1 MSQSSVALVHQVIPL
16 FDGIMRALDDHAKDP
31 KNKPAVCMA
40 AVRGRIMLDKYY
52 GLTDDSVVYRIA
64 MRRLFRLSLSCRRLT
79 QWLVLHPRYKSSYFQ
94 KAGWPRDWIRTAEDL
109 LRKEYDKNYKLEAS
123 EMPKNTSTAVR
134 ATFIQ
139 ANNFLIFCQ
148 NLPTKNKYFEEFDFN
163 ASSSAHPADEWLNS
177 PPIAG
182 ADGLQYWGAMAGHRL
197 QRMALNFL
205 SAPGM

>member
-1 MSQSSVALVHQVIPL
+1 
-16 FDGIMRALDDHAKDP
+16 
-31 KNKPAVCMA
+31 
-40 AVRGRIMLDKYY
+40 
-52 GLTDDSVVYRIA
+52 
-64 MRRLFRLSLSCRRLT
+64 
-79 QWLVLHPRYKSSYFQ
+79 
-94 KAGWPRDWIRTAEDL
+94 
-109 LRKEYDKNYKLEAS
+109 
-123 EMPKNTSTAVR
+123 MPENTSTAVR

-148 NLPTKNKYFEEFDFN
+148 NLLTKNKYFEEFDFN
-163 ASSSAHPADEWLNS
+163 ASSSAHPVDEWLSS